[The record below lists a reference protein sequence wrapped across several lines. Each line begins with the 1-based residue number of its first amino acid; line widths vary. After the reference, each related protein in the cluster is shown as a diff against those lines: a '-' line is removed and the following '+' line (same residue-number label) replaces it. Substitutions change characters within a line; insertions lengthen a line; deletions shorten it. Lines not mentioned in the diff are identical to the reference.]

1 MSKYFIFLQREIRFV
16 NFKKFLQVLNR
27 RHIRVK
33 VMQSIYALH
42 QKNSDDIEKEE
53 KFLLHSIDSI
63 QDLYLIMMS
72 SLIEIRKKEVVFL
85 EASSKK
91 HLASPEEKNPNRKF
105 VNNAVLQ
112 LLEGSSSLSI
122 ALEKRK
128 INNWSMNDDYILI
141 LLNEIKQSS
150 LYRNYM
156 SSKKRSF
163 EEDKEFVVDMFTELI
178 APNEK
183 LYEYLEDN
191 KLTWVDD
198 IPLVNTQIQ
207 KQLKQI
213 SEADEFRVAKLY
225 KDQEDQEF
233 VSLLFR
239 KTVLN
244 EVELAKEYIDK
255 TPNWD
260 ADRIA
265 EIDTIILKMAICE
278 FLKFPSIPIKVTI
291 NEYLEL
297 AKEYSTPKSS
307 IFINGILDN
316 LVKEF
321 QNENK
326 IQKTGRGL
334 IQN

>member
-1 MSKYFIFLQREIRFV
+1 
-16 NFKKFLQVLNR
+16 
-27 RHIRVK
+27 
-33 VMQSIYALH
+33 MQSIYAMH
-42 QKNSDDIEKEE
+42 QKNSDEMEKEE
-53 KFLLHSIDSI
+53 KFLIQSIDNI
-63 QDLYLIMMS
+63 QDLYLIMLS
-72 SLIEIRKKEVVFL
+72 TLTEIRKKEIVFL

-91 HLASPEEKNPNRKF
+91 HLATPEEKNPNNKF
-105 VNNAVLQ
+105 INNAVLQ
-112 LLEGSSSLSI
+112 HLEDNSSLSI

-128 INNWSMNDDYILI
+128 INNWSLNDDYILI
-141 LLNEIKQSS
+141 LLNDIKQSD
-150 LYRNYM
+150 LYAKYM
-156 SSKKRSF
+156 SNRKNNF
-163 EEDKEFVVDMFTELI
+163 EEDKQFVIDMFTDLI

-191 KLTWVDD
+191 KLTWTDD
-198 IPLVNTQIQ
+198 IPVVNTQIQ
-207 KQLKQI
+207 KQLKQF
-213 SEADEFRVAKLY
+213 SEKSEFKVVKLY
-225 KDQEDQEF
+225 KDEEDKEF
-233 VSLLFR
+233 VGNLFR

-244 EVELAKEYIDK
+244 EVQLAKEYIDK

-291 NEYLEL
+291 NEYLEI

-321 QNENK
+321 QTEDK
-326 IQKTGRGL
+326 IKKTGRGL
-334 IQN
+334 M

>member
-1 MSKYFIFLQREIRFV
+1 M
-16 NFKKFLQVLNR
+16 LNR

-53 KFLLHSIDSI
+53 KFLHHSIDSI
-63 QDLYLIMMS
+63 QDLYLIMLS
-72 SLIEIRKKEVVFL
+72 SLVEIRKKEVIFL
-85 EASSKK
+85 EASKNK
-91 HLASPEEKNPNRKF
+91 HLASSEDKNPNTKF
-105 VNNAVLQ
+105 INNAILK
-112 LLEGSSSLSI
+112 LLEENASLRD

-128 INNWSMNDDYILI
+128 VNNWKNNDDYVLI
-141 LLNEIKQSS
+141 LLSELKKSELFNK
-150 LYRNYM
+150 YM
-156 SSKKRSF
+156 STRNSSF
-163 EEDKEFVVDMFTELI
+163 EEDKNFVVDMFTEII

-183 LYEYLEDN
+183 LYDYLEDN
-191 KLTWVDD
+191 KLTWIDD
-198 IPLVNTQIQ
+198 IPLVNTEIQ
-207 KQLKQI
+207 KQLKKI
-213 SEADEFRVAKLY
+213 STASKFSVSQLFKDHEDE
-225 KDQEDQEF
+225 EF

-244 EVELAKEYIDK
+244 EVELAREYVDM

-260 ADRIA
+260 VDRIA
-265 EIDTIILKMAICE
+265 EVDTIILKMAICE
-278 FLKFPSIPIKVTI
+278 FLNFPSIPIKVTI

-321 QNENK
+321 QKENK
-326 IQKTGRGL
+326 LNKSGRGL

>member
-1 MSKYFIFLQREIRFV
+1 M
-16 NFKKFLQVLNR
+16 LNR

-33 VMQSIYALH
+33 VMQSIYAMH
-42 QKNSDDIEKEE
+42 QKSSDDIEKEE
-53 KFLLHSIDSI
+53 KFLRQSIDNI
-63 QDLYLIMMS
+63 KDLYLIMLTSMT
-72 SLIEIRKKEVVFL
+72 EIRKKEIVFL
-85 EASSKK
+85 DASSKK
-91 HLASPEEKNPNRKF
+91 HLATPEEKNPNKKF

-112 LLEGSSSLSI
+112 LLEENSSLNS

-141 LLNEIKQSS
+141 LLNSIKQSK
-150 LYRNYM
+150 LFEKYM
-156 SSKKRSF
+156 STNKTSF
-163 EEDKEFVVDMFTELI
+163 EEDKQFVIDMFTELI

-183 LYEYLEDN
+183 LYEYLEDD
-191 KLTWVDD
+191 KLTWIDD
-198 IPLVNTQIQ
+198 IPLVNTQIL
-207 KQLKQI
+207 KQLQQI
-213 SEADEFRVAKLY
+213 SENSDFNVPKLY
-225 KDQEDQEF
+225 KDEEDKEF
-233 VSLLFR
+233 VSSLFR

-244 EVELAKEYIDK
+244 EVELAKQYIDK

-278 FLKFPSIPIKVTI
+278 FFKFPSIPIKVTI
-291 NEYLEL
+291 NEYLEI

-321 QNENK
+321 QAQNK
-326 IQKTGRGL
+326 IIKSGRGL
-334 IQN
+334 M

>member
-1 MSKYFIFLQREIRFV
+1 M
-16 NFKKFLQVLNR
+16 LNR

-63 QDLYLIMMS
+63 QDLYLTMLS
-72 SLIEIRKKEVVFL
+72 SLIEIRKKEVIFL

-91 HLASPEEKNPNRKF
+91 HLATPEEKSPNRKF

-112 LLEGSSSLSI
+112 LLEESNSLSI

-128 INNWSMNDDYILI
+128 ITNWAMDDTYILI

-150 LYRNYM
+150 LYQKYM
-156 SSKKRSF
+156 QDKKSSF
-163 EEDKEFVVDMFTELI
+163 EEDKEFVAEMFAELI

-198 IPLVNTQIQ
+198 IPLVNTQVL

-213 SEADEFRVAKLY
+213 SEKDEFRVTKLY

-233 VSLLFR
+233 VSLLFK

-244 EVELAKEYIDK
+244 EVELAKQYIDK

-260 ADRIA
+260 AERIA
-265 EIDTIILKMAICE
+265 ELDTIILKMAICE
-278 FLKFPSIPIKVTI
+278 FLKFPSIPVKVTI
-291 NEYLEL
+291 NEYLEI

-316 LVKEF
+316 LIKEF